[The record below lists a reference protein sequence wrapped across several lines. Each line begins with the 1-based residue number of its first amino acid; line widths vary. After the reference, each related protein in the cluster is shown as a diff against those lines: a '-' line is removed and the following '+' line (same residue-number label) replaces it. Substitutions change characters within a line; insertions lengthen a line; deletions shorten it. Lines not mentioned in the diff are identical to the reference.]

1 MVQMLTLLYPFLPSL
16 SQYMSM
22 EEGSSIMINEDI
34 KIILIIIFI
43 ILNVILILIRMLIH
57 LFYFDYSYKN
67 SSFHSV
73 FLFSSII
80 ILLICFIPTEKDLML
95 DIKEEIMIKHAS
107 TIDTTISQWLY
118 ENNVPQYKLCNEKV
132 MYTRGE
138 GLEMARYK
146 TGDTL
151 ICGGTLPVEDFK
163 FLGKSI
169 TIEIQDNGIY
179 GSIN

>member
-1 MVQMLTLLYPFLPSL
+1 
-16 SQYMSM
+16 
-22 EEGSSIMINEDI
+22 
-34 KIILIIIFI
+34 
-43 ILNVILILIRMLIH
+43 
-57 LFYFDYSYKN
+57 
-67 SSFHSV
+67 
-73 FLFSSII
+73 
-80 ILLICFIPTEKDLML
+80 
-95 DIKEEIMIKHAS
+95 MIKHAS